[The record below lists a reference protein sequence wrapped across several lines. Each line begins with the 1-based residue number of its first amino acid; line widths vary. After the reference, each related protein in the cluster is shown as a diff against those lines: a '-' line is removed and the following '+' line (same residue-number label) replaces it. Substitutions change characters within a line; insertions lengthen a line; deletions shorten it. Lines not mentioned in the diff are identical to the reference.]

1 MSKSIGAKIYARIVE
16 ENGGKTF
23 RLGTEKD
30 IPNWEEENRM
40 WEEEEDFST
49 DGDSINEVGTT
60 DDVEQLLTNINNL
73 IKEHY
78 EE

>member
-16 ENGGKTF
+16 EDGGTTF

-49 DGDSINEVGTT
+49 DGDSIDEVGTT
-60 DDVEQLLTNINNL
+60 DDVEQLLTNINKL
-73 IKEHY
+73 IEEHY
-78 EE
+78 

>member
-16 ENGGKTF
+16 EDGGKTL

-49 DGDSINEVGTT
+49 DGGSIDEVGTT
-60 DDVEQLLTNINNL
+60 DDVEQLLTNINKL
-73 IKEHY
+73 IEEHY
-78 EE
+78 

>member
-16 ENGGKTF
+16 EDGGKTF

-49 DGDSINEVGTT
+49 DGDSIDEVGTT
-60 DDVEQLLTNINNL
+60 DDIEQLLTNVNKL

-78 EE
+78 E

>member
-16 ENGGKTF
+16 EDGGKTL

-49 DGDSINEVGTT
+49 DGDSIDEVGTT
-60 DDVEQLLTNINNL
+60 DDVEQLITNINKL
-73 IKEHY
+73 IEEHY
-78 EE
+78 

>member
-16 ENGGKTF
+16 EDGDKTF

-30 IPNWEEENRM
+30 IPNLEEENRM

-49 DGDSINEVGTT
+49 DGDSIDEVGTT
-60 DDVEQLLTNINNL
+60 DDVEQLLTNINKL
-73 IKEHY
+73 IEEHY
-78 EE
+78 

>member
-16 ENGGKTF
+16 EDGDKTF

-40 WEEEEDFST
+40 WEEEDVFST
-49 DGDSINEVGTT
+49 DGDSIDEVGTT
-60 DDVEQLLTNINNL
+60 DDVEQLLTNINKL
-73 IKEHY
+73 IEEHY
-78 EE
+78 

>member
-40 WEEEEDFST
+40 WEEE
-49 DGDSINEVGTT
+49 
-60 DDVEQLLTNINNL
+60 LTN
-73 IKEHY
+73 
-78 EE
+78 

>member
-16 ENGGKTF
+16 EDGGKTL

-49 DGDSINEVGTT
+49 DGDSIDEVGTT
-60 DDVEQLLTNINNL
+60 DDVE
-73 IKEHY
+73 
-78 EE
+78 

>member
-16 ENGGKTF
+16 EDGGKTL

-49 DGDSINEVGTT
+49 DGDSIDEVGTT
-60 DDVEQLLTNINNL
+60 DDVEQLLTNNNKL
-73 IKEHY
+73 IEEHY
-78 EE
+78 

>member
-16 ENGGKTF
+16 EDGDKTF

-49 DGDSINEVGTT
+49 DGDSIDEVGTT
-60 DDVEQLLTNINNL
+60 DDVEQLLTNINKL
-73 IKEHY
+73 IEEHY
-78 EE
+78 

>member
-16 ENGGKTF
+16 EDGGKTL

-49 DGDSINEVGTT
+49 DGDSIDEVGTT
-60 DDVEQLLTNINNL
+60 DDVEQLLTNINKL
-73 IKEHY
+73 IE
-78 EE
+78 

>member
-16 ENGGKTF
+16 EDGDKTF

-40 WEEEEDFST
+40 WEEEEDFCT
-49 DGDSINEVGTT
+49 YGDSIDDVGTT
-60 DDVEQLLTNINNL
+60 YDVEQLLTNINKL
-73 IKEHY
+73 IEEHY
-78 EE
+78 

>member
-16 ENGGKTF
+16 EDGDKTF
-23 RLGTEKD
+23 TLGTEKD

-49 DGDSINEVGTT
+49 DGDSIDEVGTT
-60 DDVEQLLTNINNL
+60 DDVEQLLTNINKL
-73 IKEHY
+73 IEEHY
-78 EE
+78 

>member
-16 ENGGKTF
+16 EDGDKTF

-49 DGDSINEVGTT
+49 DGDSIDEVGTT
-60 DDVEQLLTNINNL
+60 DYVEQLLTNINKL
-73 IKEHY
+73 IEEHY
-78 EE
+78 

>member
-1 MSKSIGAKIYARIVE
+1 MSKSIGVKIYARIVE
-16 ENGGKTF
+16 EDGGKTF

-49 DGDSINEVGTT
+49 DGDSIDEVGTT
-60 DDVEQLLTNINNL
+60 DDVEQLLTNINKL
-73 IKEHY
+73 IEEHY
-78 EE
+78 

>member
-16 ENGGKTF
+16 EDGDKTF

-40 WEEEEDFST
+40 WEEEEDFAP
-49 DGDSINEVGTT
+49 DGDSIDEVGTT
-60 DDVEQLLTNINNL
+60 DDVEQLLTNINKL
-73 IKEHY
+73 IEEHY
-78 EE
+78 

>member
-16 ENGGKTF
+16 EDGGKTF

-49 DGDSINEVGTT
+49 DGDSIDEVGTT
-60 DDVEQLLTNINNL
+60 DDVEQLLTNINKL
-73 IKEHY
+73 IEEHY
-78 EE
+78 

>member
-16 ENGGKTF
+16 EDGGKTL

-49 DGDSINEVGTT
+49 DGDSIDEVGTT
-60 DDVEQLLTNINNL
+60 DDVEQLLTNINKL
-73 IKEHY
+73 IEEHY
-78 EE
+78 YQ

>member
-16 ENGGKTF
+16 EDGDKTF

-49 DGDSINEVGTT
+49 DGDSIDEVGTT

-73 IKEHY
+73 IEEHY
-78 EE
+78 

>member
-49 DGDSINEVGTT
+49 DGDSINEVDTT
-60 DDVEQLLTNINNL
+60 DDVEQLLTNINKL

>member
-16 ENGGKTF
+16 EDGGKTF

-49 DGDSINEVGTT
+49 DGDSIDEVGTT
-60 DDVEQLLTNINNL
+60 DDVEQLITNINKL
-73 IKEHY
+73 IEEHY
-78 EE
+78 

>member
-16 ENGGKTF
+16 EDGGKTL

-49 DGDSINEVGTT
+49 DGDSIDEVGTT
-60 DDVEQLLTNINNL
+60 DDVEQLLTNINKL
-73 IKEHY
+73 IEEHY
-78 EE
+78 

>member
-16 ENGGKTF
+16 EDGGKTF

-49 DGDSINEVGTT
+49 DGDSIDEVGTT
-60 DDVEQLLTNINNL
+60 DDVEQLITNINKL

-78 EE
+78 

>member
-16 ENGGKTF
+16 EDGDKTF

-30 IPNWEEENRM
+30 VPNWEEENRM

-49 DGDSINEVGTT
+49 DGDSIDEVGTT
-60 DDVEQLLTNINNL
+60 DDVEQLLTNINKL
-73 IKEHY
+73 IEEHY
-78 EE
+78 

>member
-60 DDVEQLLTNINNL
+60 DGVEQLLTNINKL

>member
-60 DDVEQLLTNINNL
+60 DDVEQLLTNINKL

>member
-1 MSKSIGAKIYARIVE
+1 MTKIYARIVE

-23 RLGTEKD
+23 TLGTEKD

-49 DGDSINEVGTT
+49 DGDSIDEVGTT
-60 DDVEQLLTNINNL
+60 DDVEQLLTNINKL
-73 IKEHY
+73 IEEHY
-78 EE
+78 DD